1 MIMFFT
7 IGFKKGEWMQKIFQ
21 EVIQECFDKGY
32 TSEEIINHIMSIGN
46 EMINDEVDISEL
58 LKEIAQPFIDLK
70 KVYDPSNS
78 DELDNALENLYTNHD
93 IKFDEDERM
102 LENTFKYL
110 SQYDKLIIKDG
121 KAIPFILDLLINS
134 LLEYASIYVIWEK
147 TKKENGLKR
156 TIAHTSSTICSK
168 MLSPLHPYLKENA
181 FMNETQ
187 TKTLKNIYDAFN
199 NDPYEMNFVFWQL
212 RFLKPEN
219 LKVIDREKFDVVY
232 KSTEFLN
239 SAGQVH
245 KKDITNSLIIQI
257 TQLYLK
263 DSMFQKAL
271 NLKKHISK
279 ENLAIHIDVILRYV
293 FHVNSNAKSNKFG
306 QPIQIRT
313 NYEGVPLF
321 EYIRKGQEKK
331 HPVLNDKEFMNKFS
345 EKIKGKLPP
354 KHSGKTSK

>member
-1 MIMFFT
+1 
-7 IGFKKGEWMQKIFQ
+7 MQKIFL
-21 EVIQECFDKGY
+21 ESIQEPMQEYFVKGY
-32 TSEEIINHIMSIGN
+32 TLEEIINHIISIGN
-46 EMINDEVDISEL
+46 EMLDNEVDISSFV
-58 LKEIAQPFIDLK
+58 KEMGQPFMDLK
-70 KVYDPSNS
+70 NTYLPKDKKEF
-78 DELDNALENLYTNHD
+78 DIALKNLYKNYD

-102 LENTFKYL
+102 LKNTFKYL

-121 KAIPFILDLLINS
+121 KAIPFILDLLINY
-134 LLEYASIYVIWEK
+134 LLEYASIYAIWEK

-168 MLSPLHPYLKENA
+168 MLSPLNPYLKENA

-199 NDPYEMNFVFWQL
+199 NDPYEMNFILWQL

-219 LKVIDREKFDVVY
+219 FKVINREKFDIVY

-331 HPVLNDKEFMNKFS
+331 HPVLNDKEFINKFS